1 MMPDLRLS
9 ADQAASHNAR
19 PTARTAEGMRTMT
32 SGGNGSGF
40 AEAGATALTG
50 SRLHS
55 TAATKRMKI
64 LVIEDDAAM
73 RVLLRG
79 CFEHAGFAVV
89 EAANADELWVAMAQH
104 QFDLVTLDVRLPGA
118 GGLELVQ
125 AIRQRSNVPVVM
137 ISVITNLIDRVAALE
152 RGADDFIVKPFDLM
166 DLLAR
171 VRAVVRRS
179 EIRSGVLPTLATRR
193 RYAFDGWLFDA
204 GRRELTS
211 LRGDVKSL
219 TDQELSLLE
228 LFVLHPQR
236 ELSRET
242 IINHLHGTSNGDVP
256 IDAPDTPEPASA
268 DGDAHSSRLRVDMQV
283 SRLRKKLEL
292 PDSPV
297 SVIKSVRGVG
307 YVFATTVDAKIG

>member
-1 MMPDLRLS
+1 MMPDLRNFATDQPANQHSKPS
-9 ADQAASHNAR
+9 ANYGD
-19 PTARTAEGMRTMT
+19 
-32 SGGNGSGF
+32 GNRSTPSEAGTGF
-40 AEAGATALTG
+40 AEAGGAALTG
-50 SRLHS
+50 SHMQSAKTTRQI
-55 TAATKRMKI
+55 KI
-64 LVIEDDAAM
+64 LIIEDDAAM
-73 RVLLRG
+73 RLLLRG

-89 EAANADELWVAMAQH
+89 EAGNADELWAAMAQQ

-171 VRAVVRRS
+171 VRAVVRRYDARAGAMPAQLIS
-179 EIRSGVLPTLATRR
+179 R

-204 GRRELTS
+204 GRRELTNVK
-211 LRGDVKSL
+211 GDVKSL

-228 LFVLHPQR
+228 LFVQHPQR

-242 IINHLHGTSNGDVP
+242 IINHLHGTSSGD
-256 IDAPDTPEPASA
+256 AASNSANA
-268 DGDAHSSRLRVDMQV
+268 DGSSDAASSRLRVDMQV
-283 SRLRKKLEL
+283 SRLRKKLEAG
-292 PDSPV
+292 DNAV

-307 YVFATTVDAKIG
+307 YVFATMVDATTG